1 MICILIGVIGVV
13 TRAVRCLVTLLVP
26 FVVVIVIVVVVISF
40 GSNVPFLFIILCH
53 RNIILVV
60 EESQMG
66 TRAFSASGSNAWAK
80 P

>member
-26 FVVVIVIVVVVISF
+26 FVVVIVIVVISF